1 MMSRRFSGVA
11 AAAFGGVLLAAT
23 VPAWAHHSFASEYD
37 ADKPSKIQGT
47 VKKVEWINPHS
58 WITIEVKAPDG
69 TVQTWEIEAGA
80 PNAMFRRGFN
90 RDSLPIGTE
99 IVVTGYLAKNGL
111 HRVNGRDLT
120 LPDGRKL
127 FMATSNPFEPDADK
141 PGSEKKDA
149 DKQESEKPGSD
160 KKDK

>member
-1 MMSRRFSGVA
+1 MSNRFSRA
-11 AAAFGGVLLAAT
+11 AAAAACVVLLFLPT

-37 ADKPSKIQGT
+37 ADMPAKLQGT

-58 WITIEVKAPDG
+58 WITIDVKDADG
-69 TVQTWEIEAGA
+69 TVQAWEIEAGA

-90 RDSLPIGTE
+90 KDSLPVGTE

-111 HRVNGRDLT
+111 HRINGRDLT

-127 FMATSNPFEPDADK
+127 FMATSNPFEQD
-141 PGSEKKDA
+141 SEKKD
-149 DKQESEKPGSD
+149 K
-160 KKDK
+160 

>member
-1 MMSRRFSGVA
+1 MSGRFLGVA
-11 AAAFGGVLLAAT
+11 AAAVGGVLLLVAT

-37 ADKPSKIQGT
+37 ADKPTKLQGT

-58 WITIEVKAPDG
+58 WITIEVKAADG
-69 TVQTWEIEAGA
+69 TVQTWEVEAGA

-90 RDSLPIGTE
+90 KDSLPIGTE
-99 IVVTGYLAKNGL
+99 IVVTGYPAKNGL

-141 PGSEKKDA
+141 PESEKSEKKD
-149 DKQESEKPGSD
+149 K
-160 KKDK
+160 